1 MKLSKLSVESYRSL
15 RGESI
20 AFSNFNLFIGANASG
35 KSTILK
41 ALNFFARRNSVAR
54 IQDACFS

>member
-20 AFSNFNLFIGANASG
+20 AFSNLNLFNGANASG
-35 KSTILK
+35 KSTILE
-41 ALNFFARRNSVAR
+41 ALDLA
-54 IQDACFS
+54 